1 MCPKV
6 QSPPTKA
13 PRALTVVGDLD
24 FIRQDER
31 MRTAV
36 RPRAARVFTASFAL
50 VVTAACTPIVSP
62 KMPRDSSPQS
72 AVSTPSDQT
81 PHAEGS
87 GSIPCRTIDAL
98 ASAPTNLVVVL
109 DNVALPLRRAIGAN
123 PATTLGPGAGLF
135 SKQGLVVRAGV
146 SVELLVPPEW
156 QTRARIGWGNAASPG
171 SVVAVPACPAQ
182 GTASWLVFAG
192 GYWVDSPVC
201 FPLLVRTAGREHLVR
216 IGIAIE
222 CP

>member
-1 MCPKV
+1 
-6 QSPPTKA
+6 
-13 PRALTVVGDLD
+13 
-24 FIRQDER
+24 

-36 RPRAARVFTASFAL
+36 HPRPPRVFTGFVAL
-50 VVTAACTPIVSP
+50 VVTAGCTPTVSP
-62 KMPRDSSPQS
+62 EVPRDSSPQP
-72 AVSTPSDQT
+72 AVTSQSDQT

-87 GSIPCRTIDAL
+87 GSIPCRTIDAF
-98 ASAPTNLVVVL
+98 ASPPTNLVVVL
-109 DNVALPLRRAIGAN
+109 DNVALPLRRAIGAL
-123 PATTLGPGAGLF
+123 PATTLGPSAGLF

-146 SVELLVPPEW
+146 PVELLVPPEW
-156 QTRARIGWGNAASPG
+156 QTRVRIGWGSPG
-171 SVVAVPACPAQ
+171 LPGSAVAVPACPPT